1 MDLPS
6 RVMVYHPPPPPSSS
20 TFDDA
25 AATPPSSR
33 RRGTSI
39 DVQRFESDIDVLT
52 PEALWVPSTPAEI
65 GDSSTSLLEK
75 DGTDDDGD
83 GGEIGAMPTCA

>member
-6 RVMVYHPPPPPSSS
+6 RVMVYHPPPQPSSS

-25 AATPPSSR
+25 AG